1 MSKHR
6 SEANNSSQVKTQKRR
21 NVFLPVLIIL
31 LGLAV
36 LLYPV
41 IATQWN
47 NAAQQEAAARY
58 EQFYE
63 TMPEEDKTAS
73 FQEAQQYNADRSQG
87 PILDPWLARVSEDN
101 TDFQDYLKVLDISDA
116 MARLVVPSAQ
126 VDLPVYHGTAEDT
139 LEQGVGH
146 LYGSDLPVGG
156 VGTHSVL
163 TAHTGLTNA
172 TLFDNLENVKEGDA
186 IYVQVSGEVL
196 KYQVFD
202 TEIVLPEET
211 EGLAP
216 RSDIDMLTLITCTPY
231 GINSHRLLVH
241 AERVP
246 MDANE
251 MIDAPGF
258 TWQWWMWAL
267 MAAALAVLI
276 ALVWWIAKQS
286 RSQRSEL
293 END

>member
-1 MSKHR
+1 MSTH
-6 SEANNSSQVKTQKRR
+6 SAEANSSSQVQTQKRR
-21 NVFLPVLIIL
+21 NLFLPVIIIL

-47 NAAQQEAAARY
+47 NATQQEAAARY
-58 EQFYE
+58 EEFYE
-63 TMPEEDKTAS
+63 TLPEEDKAAS
-73 FQEAQQYNADRSQG
+73 LEEAKQYNDNRSQG
-87 PILDPWLARVSEDN
+87 PILDPWLSRVSEDN
-101 TDFQDYLKVLDISDA
+101 TDYQDYLEVLDASEA

-126 VDLPVYHGTAEDT
+126 VDLPIYHGTSEDT

-156 VGTHSVL
+156 DDTHSVL

-172 TLFDNLENVKEGDA
+172 TLFDNLDDVKVGDA

-202 TEIVLPEET
+202 TEVVLPEET
-211 EGLAP
+211 DGLQP
-216 RSDIDMLTLITCTPY
+216 RDNMDMLTLITCTPY

-246 MDANE
+246 MDE
-251 MIDAPGF
+251 GETIEAPGF
-258 TWQWWMWAL
+258 TWQWWMVAL
-267 MAAALAVLI
+267 LAAALAVLI
-276 ALVWWIAKQS
+276 ALICWIARQS
-286 RSQRSEL
+286 RAQRSEI
-293 END
+293 ENV

>member
-6 SEANNSSQVKTQKRR
+6 TEANSTLQTESRKRR
-21 NVFLPVLIIL
+21 RVFLPVIIIL

-47 NAAQQEAAARY
+47 NVSQQEAAARY

-63 TMPEEDKTAS
+63 TLPEEDKTAS
-73 FQEAQQYNADRSQG
+73 FEEAQQYNAERSQG

-101 TDFQDYLKVLDISDA
+101 TDYQDYLGVLDASDA

-126 VDLPVYHGTAEDT
+126 VDLPVYHGTSEKT
-139 LEQGVGH
+139 LENGVGH

-156 VGTHSVL
+156 EGTHSVL

-216 RSDIDMLTLITCTPY
+216 RSDMDMLTLITCTPY
-231 GINSHRLLVH
+231 GINSHRMLVH

-251 MIDAPGF
+251 VVDSPGF

-267 MAAALAVLI
+267 MAAALLVLV
-276 ALVWWIAKQS
+276 AMVWWITKQS
-286 RSQRSEL
+286 RSQRGEL
-293 END
+293 EDE